1 MIRDSL
7 FDAITAEQQARIDAD
22 GRDLA
27 ARRAAAGYVS
37 IPENRR
43 PNEEAGEVN
52 CAGCDHAS
60 DFNDEHRR
68 AYCMHLKHMVST
80 WHPARCGAFA
90 PITREK
96 RTKVVWL
103 GMVYE

>member
-27 ARRAAAGYVS
+27 ARRAAAGYVT
-37 IPENRR
+37 IVEDRR
-43 PNEEAGEVN
+43 HEPLAGEVN
-52 CAGCDHAS
+52 CGGCDHITG
-60 DFNDEHRR
+60 DYH
-68 AYCMHLKHMVST
+68 YCMHLKTMVST
-80 WHPARCGAFA
+80 WHPARCAAFT